1 MLPTLRIALRDAS
14 ALRPYQERSLAKMFG
29 NGRAR
34 SGIIVLPCGAGK
46 TLVGIAAAATMGK
59 SCIVLCPNQT
69 SVQQWVE
76 QFARFTDVRVSSLVT
91 LTAKKKEPLPD
102 LHEAVILLT
111 TYSMI
116 GRIREEN
123 AYYGSAAA
131 AAAAGHGGGKK
142 LAKNAR
148 RGGVSA
154 EVRTCVSSCRCAP
167 FARVESRMSLSCP
180 CSLTRDIAQDLASIH
195 PYYNNY
201 PHARILQSEAILAAI
216 AAREWG
222 LMLLDEV
229 HQAVANTFKK
239 ALRLRAHCRLGL
251 TATLVR
257 EDGKDRCVRAPGINY
272 YCVYVCV
279 NGKDSAHGKDRC
291 MRACTRVSGL
301 L

>member
-180 CSLTRDIAQDLASIH
+180 CSLTLDIAQALASIH
-195 PYYNNY
+195 PYYQQL
-201 PHARILQSEAILAAI
+201 PARTHLAERGHSGSDRRARVGPDAAGRGAPGGSEHFQEGAAAARALQTRAHGHARTRG
-216 AAREWG
+216 REG
-222 LMLLDEV
+222 
-229 HQAVANTFKK
+229 Q
-239 ALRLRAHCRLGL
+239 
-251 TATLVR
+251 
-257 EDGKDRCVRAPGINY
+257 VRACAWN
-272 YCVYVCV
+272 
-279 NGKDSAHGKDRC
+279 
-291 MRACTRVSGL
+291 
-301 L
+301 